1 MGDKEQVDAKQ
12 QQAPA
17 EAQPAVPLPANP
29 PPPQYPAAAA
39 TNPENPEKI
48 SKSDRIMAAATVV
61 IAVGTL
67 VSAGAICFQWREMV
81 KGGTDTSALVG
92 YAQRQADDADKIKL
106 SADKQAVAAQGFAD
120 TAVLTNGG
128 IGDAV
133 KKLDAQAK
141 ATQSSA
147 RNAETALIVSER
159 AYLAVGI
166 NDFSYDTKS
175 VLLPIVNTGHI
186 PAGRG
191 KTTIHEMTVSRKP
204 VMGPDDNGPIEEMHW
219 SELDKDWIE
228 NKEQKVFI
236 VGKIVYN
243 DGFPNTKERTAG
255 FCFTTDVRTI
265 PGKVEW
271 YPCEW
276 SAELPIS
283 EKLDK
288 YPSPQYRTPQ

>member
-1 MGDKEQVDAKQ
+1 
-12 QQAPA
+12 
-17 EAQPAVPLPANP
+17 
-29 PPPQYPAAAA
+29 
-39 TNPENPEKI
+39 
-48 SKSDRIMAAATVV
+48 MAAATVV

-219 SELDKDWIE
+219 SEYPFGGYSPVGNVVIHVRVPNLDKARIE